1 MSPRRPAPLS
11 LAVLVAGCAAVAPS
25 EMPPVP
31 PQEAFREV
39 LTGATR
45 FGVELGEPLDEALR
59 PEPGQDRAR
68 VPYKSDHPL
77 WTVRVHCRGGWDGPV
92 ELLEAVATEEHVND
106 VPDWEAYLGVRR
118 GRIVGQVEG
127 RFRSKWGQSHRINE
141 RHDLLVVATDRPNV
155 YLAYQGHDGF
165 FYSAL
170 VTLDDEALR
179 RRGLVPFEQVL
190 ARARANARAGSELDL
205 RQLASIQLLAPD
217 TPGIAD
223 DVEAGRQ
230 AVARARQSAI
240 DAVDRAW
247 AARRE
252 AWTKGDARQRLAL
265 WSELRLSLPEPPVMA
280 ASHRRQAIL
289 AGLRDEL
296 LAAAQT
302 EAGRGWDRAPAFV
315 WAQVLLE
322 PTLLDDPAALLV
334 ALDRAAAFDQMQGV
348 VAAHVA
354 VGGLRLGKI
363 GFRRG
368 DLEGRWRA
376 LVQAASGRRQ
386 AALRA
391 AGKLEEAALEAGAA
405 GTSPFDFS
413 ADRFA
418 KMTERMRQL
427 EPLRADLDA
436 QVAWH
441 HAHQRDFV
449 DGNRI
454 VDPMWGYT
462 TSMMRQ
468 ELSRRLDADAAEH
481 LAAGRLATAAGRW
494 LEGMSL
500 RFGGASPAPLRGLA
514 EVARAPEAPDSHLRA
529 AKALLPVL
537 VALDPPLAPGTDGA
551 RLVARLREPPL
562 GDRPAARLLGLEPAG
577 PGDLLE
583 AAGLLGLEVGHCR
596 LVAKDGGY
604 DLVAADAPPGPAWV
618 DALGFA
624 ASPLFGVSEET
635 RRESERLRTED
646 AWLQQ
651 ERAALDESR
660 AWIEAERARLDALK
674 QALERARAQGTL
686 PQHEAEIKKGAADER
701 VLGQRIDAH
710 NARVTAR
717 EARTAAYNAAVGP
730 FNARLSKERYGPLR
744 DLRARLDA
752 ALRGWLAARLATWA
766 EDLRARRPGDPGLD
780 REVAWARWFVLGDGA
795 GPALG
800 ALGESHAFA
809 ERRAAWLA
817 EEAFHQPSE
826 PEVARMVVEF
836 LRRSRSAEKRDEVVD
851 HYVRR
856 YDAKVLRAALAA
868 ADLAGL
874 TSLVDA
880 ALERRDQ
887 QQR

>member
-1 MSPRRPAPLS
+1 MSPRRPALLS
-11 LAVLVAGCAAVAPS
+11 LLVAAGCASVPPS

-45 FGVELGEPLDEALR
+45 FGIELGEPLDEALR

-92 ELLEAVATEEHVND
+92 ELLEAIATEEHVND

-118 GRIVGQVEG
+118 GPIVGQAEG
-127 RFRSKWGQSHRINE
+127 RFRSKWGQTHRIDE

-155 YLAYQGHDGF
+155 YLAYQGGGI

-190 ARARANARAGSELDL
+190 ARARASARAGSELDL

-230 AVARARQSAI
+230 AVARAARSAI
-240 DAVDRAW
+240 DVVDKAW
-247 AARRE
+247 EARRE
-252 AWTKGDARQRLAL
+252 AWARASARDRVQLWLDLRPILSGANYVAMHRADAISSQ
-265 WSELRLSLPEPPVMA
+265 LRS
-280 ASHRRQAIL
+280 
-289 AGLRDEL
+289 EL
-296 LAAAQT
+296 LAAAQM

-322 PTLLDDPAALLV
+322 PRMLDEPAALLV
-334 ALDRAAAFDQMQGV
+334 ALDRAAAFDQVQGV
-348 VAAHVA
+348 VAAHAA
-354 VGGLRLGKI
+354 VEGLRLGKI
-363 GFRRG
+363 GFLRG

-376 LVQAASGRRQ
+376 LIQTASGRRQ

-391 AGKLEEAALEAGAA
+391 SGKLEEAAMEAGAA
-405 GTSPFDFS
+405 GTSPITFS

-418 KMTERMRQL
+418 KMTERLRQL
-427 EPLRADLDA
+427 EPLRGDLDA

-449 DGNRI
+449 DGNRL
-454 VDPMWGYT
+454 VDPMWGHT
-462 TSMMRQ
+462 TSMLRHD
-468 ELSRRLDADAAEH
+468 LSRRLDADAAEH
-481 LAAGRLATAAGRW
+481 LAAGRRVTAAGRW
-494 LEGMSL
+494 LEGMGL
-500 RFGGASPAPLRGLA
+500 QFGSTSPAPLRGLA
-514 EVARAPEAPDSHLRA
+514 EAARGPEGATEANVRA
-529 AKALLPVL
+529 ARALLPVL
-537 VALDPPLAPGTDGA
+537 VALDPPLAPGTDGE

-562 GDRPAARLLGLEPAG
+562 GDRPAARLLGLTPAG

-596 LVAKDGGY
+596 LVVKDGGY
-604 DLVAADAPPGPAWV
+604 ELVPSDGPSGRHAPETLA
-618 DALGFA
+618 FA
-624 ASPLFGVSEET
+624 ASPLFGISDET
-635 RRESERLRTED
+635 RRESERLRAED

-651 ERAALDESR
+651 EKAALDESR

-674 QALERARAQGTL
+674 QVLERARAQGTL

-701 VLGQRIDAH
+701 ALGQRIDAH
-710 NARVTAR
+710 NARATAR
-717 EARTAAYNAAVGP
+717 EARTTAYNAAVGP
-730 FNARLSKERYGPLR
+730 FNARLSKERYGPVR
-744 DLRARLDA
+744 DLRVKLDA
-752 ALRGWLAARLATWA
+752 ALRAWLATRLTAWEA
-766 EDLRARRPGDPGLD
+766 DLRARRAGDPGLD
-780 REVAWARWFVLGDGA
+780 REVAWARWFVLGEGA

-800 ALGESHAFA
+800 ALRESAAFA
-809 ERRAAWLA
+809 DRRAEWLA

-836 LRRSRSAEKRDEVVD
+836 LRRSRSVEKRKEVLD
-851 HYVRR
+851 HYVVR
-856 YDAKVLRAALAA
+856 YDAQVLRDALKA

-874 TSLVDA
+874 TSEVDA
-880 ALERRDQ
+880 ALERRKQ
-887 QQR
+887 QTR